1 MEILAALFIDDISM
15 FENDEGLTRLNLTGV
30 QFTISASSPF
40 PLTLAPHLVV
50 LIHNNATSSGTA
62 ALEVTYHHAG
72 EEIARNV
79 QPLQIEPGLFAY
91 RLIRAELELDAPG
104 RVYAH
109 CRIDQSEPLLVP
121 LTIKE

>member
-50 LIHNNATSSGTA
+50 LIHNNAPSSGTA
-62 ALEVTYHHAG
+62 ALEVTYHLAG

-109 CRIDQSEPLLVP
+109 CRIDQSDPLLGP
-121 LTIKE
+121 LTLKA

>member
-50 LIHNNATSSGTA
+50 LIHNNATSSVTA
-62 ALEVTYHHAG
+62 SLEVTYHLAG
-72 EEIARNV
+72 
-79 QPLQIEPGLFAY
+79 
-91 RLIRAELELDAPG
+91 
-104 RVYAH
+104 
-109 CRIDQSEPLLVP
+109 
-121 LTIKE
+121 